1 MNVFLSYNLS
11 PWRKIKFLNPIAH
24 LHDDTFIH
32 ITKDAIDYL
41 NLKKKKKHIIFFNL
55 LNPRFKIKFYETLLH
70 MQDISYYAS
79 KINLTFALN
88 VSVMGTRFC
97 AK

>member
-1 MNVFLSYNLS
+1 M
-11 PWRKIKFLNPIAH
+11 KFLNPIAH
-24 LHDDTFIH
+24 LHDDTLIH
-32 ITKDAIDYL
+32 ITKDAVDYL
-41 NLKKKKKHIIFFNL
+41 NFFKKKYIIFFNL
-55 LNPRFKIKFYETLLH
+55 LNRRFKIKFYETLLH